1 MQQTFSDL
9 VKEKLKLKNFL
20 LLSEVKSE
28 ESFPRK
34 LHKFELW
41 IKFKEIQGAQGS
53 SMHFSAPLNPAQSK

>member
-41 IKFKEIQGAQGS
+41 IKFKEISMGARELNALLS
-53 SMHFSAPLNPAQSK
+53 SAQSGSI